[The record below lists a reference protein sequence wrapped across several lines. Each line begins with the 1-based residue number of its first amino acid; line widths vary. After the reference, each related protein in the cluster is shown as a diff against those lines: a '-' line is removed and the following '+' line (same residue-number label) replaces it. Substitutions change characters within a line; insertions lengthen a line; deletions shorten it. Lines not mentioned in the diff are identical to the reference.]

1 MSYNEN
7 PKVSYSGVN
16 FLELL
21 GLLFIGLKLMGV
33 IDWSWWY
40 VTMPL
45 YLPLIIVLVIFL
57 GAIIL
62 KVMLR

>member
-7 PKVSYSGVN
+7 PKVSYSGVS
-16 FLELL
+16 FFELL

>member
-1 MSYNEN
+1 MSYNEK

-45 YLPLIIVLVIFL
+45 YLPLIIILIIFL
-57 GAIIL
+57 GAIIF
-62 KVMLR
+62 KVIFR

>member
-7 PKVSYSGVN
+7 PKPSYYGVN
-16 FLELL
+16 FFELL

-45 YLPLIIVLVIFL
+45 YLPLIIILVIFL

-62 KVMLR
+62 KVIFR